1 MDAKEKLKKTLDALE
16 ITKFYIKHS
25 LETFM
30 FYFDEQGEDK
40 EEIKDDL
47 LTTLFVLENAE
58 NNLKN
63 MQKITEQTNEE
74 LSKTESR

>member
-16 ITKFYIKHS
+16 ITKFYIKQS

-58 NNLKN
+58 SNLKN

-74 LSKTESR
+74 LSKDTKS

>member
-58 NNLKN
+58 SNLKN
-63 MQKITEQTNEE
+63 MQKITEQMNEE